1 MGEVASVLR
10 MLDEVYAV
18 FGLSYTCALS
28 TRPDKFLG
36 EPAMW
41 DQAEQGLKDAL
52 ASVDKKWEV
61 LACPDRLV
69 AGRAVSAH
77 APGVVDSAAR
87 PCESGQ
93 VMWTSPTSC

>member
-28 TRPDKFLG
+28 TRPEKFLG

-41 DQAEQGLKDAL
+41 DQAEQALKDAL

-61 LACPDRLV
+61 SGDGIKAVR
-69 AGRAVSAH
+69 RA
-77 APGVVDSAAR
+77 R
-87 PCESGQ
+87 Q
-93 VMWTSPTSC
+93 WL